1 VDSTYISLYAGGGGL
16 DMGFHRAVP
25 NAQCVAYVEH
35 EASAAALLVD
45 HIEAELLDAAPVYT
59 DAYTFPA
66 ERFHGLVDWVIGG
79 PPCQPFSIAGKQLG
93 ADDPRNLW
101 PLTLRMVE
109 QIQPR
114 GCFFENVSSRKSL
127 WYIYEQVLPGLRHLG
142 YEVEAGIFSAA
153 EVGAPHNRQRVFIL
167 AYRNDGHDQPAIR
180 QVCTGRHTV
189 DCSDTELADTGSQ
202 QWDGGRDTEKE
213 RVHPA
218 IGQTACGD
226 EQWADRLHRAGE
238 GSATVGDTSSEG
250 RERSHN
256 NGEPPRRLHEVTGE
270 RCAELDNPNNTRR
283 RQGNA
288 EDAGR
293 PPKQLDGSD
302 GTVADTNRA
311 RLQTRIQPGSLD
323 PQGRQE
329 PHGQSSKYGDIRNMA
344 DTIGQRGRSGNSEW
358 QDAAHAFPPGPRGD
372 WSNVPERLWPAVKPG
387 FRDVADGLAGR
398 VAALSRAQELRILGN
413 GVVPQT
419 AEKAFN
425 ILKGM

>member
-1 VDSTYISLYAGGGGL
+1 MDITETYISLYAGGGGL

-59 DAYTFPA
+59 DAFTFPA

-79 PPCQPFSIAGKQLG
+79 PPCQPFSVAGKQLG

-101 PLTLRMVE
+101 PLTIRMVG

-153 EVGAPHNRQRVFIL
+153 EVGAPHNRKRVFIL
-167 AYRNDGHDQPAIR
+167 AYRNDGHDQRAIR

-189 DCSDTELADTGSQ
+189 DCSDTELAYTTQRNGEEQHWKGEERRQHRGS
-202 QWDGGRDTEKE
+202 GGN
-213 RVHPA
+213 
-218 IGQTACGD
+218 
-226 EQWADRLHRAGE
+226 
-238 GSATVGDTSSEG
+238 VGDTIS
-250 RERSHN
+250 
-256 NGEPPRRLHEVTGE
+256 
-270 RCAELDNPNNTRR
+270 
-283 RQGNA
+283 
-288 EDAGR
+288 
-293 PPKQLDGSD
+293 
-302 GTVADTNRA
+302 
-311 RLQTRIQPGSLD
+311 
-323 PQGRQE
+323 
-329 PHGQSSKYGDIRNMA
+329 
-344 DTIGQRGRSGNSEW
+344 QRGRSGNSEG
-358 QDAAHAFPPGPRGD
+358 QDAIHAFPPGPRGD
-372 WSNVPERLWPAVKPG
+372 WSNIPERLWAAVKPG
-387 FRDVADGLAGR
+387 FRDMADGLAGR

-425 ILKGM
+425 TLMAKRDE

>member
-1 VDSTYISLYAGGGGL
+1 MDSTETYISLYAGGGGL

-25 NAQCVAYVEH
+25 NAQCVAFVEH

-59 DAYTFPA
+59 DAFTFPA

-79 PPCQPFSIAGKQLG
+79 PPCQPFSVAGKQLG

-114 GCFFENVSSRKSL
+114 GCFFENVPSRKSL
-127 WYIYEQVLPGLRHLG
+127 WYVYEEVLPRLQHLG

-153 EVGAPHNRQRVFIL
+153 EIGAPHNRERVFIL
-167 AYRNDGHDQPAIR
+167 AYRNDGHDQRAIK

-189 DCSDTELADTGSQ
+189 DCSDTELAYTGCEQ
-202 QWDGGRDTEKE
+202 QHVQQRGARAEPAGVGGN
-213 RVHPA
+213 
-218 IGQTACGD
+218 
-226 EQWADRLHRAGE
+226 
-238 GSATVGDTSSEG
+238 VGDTIS
-250 RERSHN
+250 
-256 NGEPPRRLHEVTGE
+256 
-270 RCAELDNPNNTRR
+270 
-283 RQGNA
+283 
-288 EDAGR
+288 
-293 PPKQLDGSD
+293 
-302 GTVADTNRA
+302 
-311 RLQTRIQPGSLD
+311 
-323 PQGRQE
+323 
-329 PHGQSSKYGDIRNMA
+329 
-344 DTIGQRGRSGNSEW
+344 QRGRGGNSEW
-358 QDAAHAFPPGPRGD
+358 QDAIHAFPPGPTGD

-425 ILKGM
+425 TLKGI